1 MAQEAVYRATEG
13 DSTLQDLLR
22 TVGVSASFRAKGH
35 CHDPVDLLLTMRRH
49 EVFQEQ
55 ISTLN
60 FVIFHWR
67 SHQPS
72 VNVHVLHIEGSFEV
86 TRWRSYYELVW
97 YFVRIHHVHLLA
109 REQYKT
115 VKCKLDL
122 ADPKGRIIQEQVY
135 FLLPLP
141 FLLRYHF
148 NARLSEHL
156 FHILFYPYHPPYQ
169 GL

>member
-1 MAQEAVYRATEG
+1 M
-13 DSTLQDLLR
+13 S
-22 TVGVSASFRAKGH
+22 
-35 CHDPVDLLLTMRRH
+35 RH

-97 YFVRIHHVHLLA
+97 YFVRIHHVHFLA
-109 REQYKT
+109 REQFKT
-115 VKCKLDL
+115 VKCHSNKNWTRQILRRAVIWERFFTRQINPRSLGSRCVEETEESTLEVDSSIPLTHYHLKDL
-122 ADPKGRIIQEQVY
+122 
-135 FLLPLP
+135 
-141 FLLRYHF
+141 
-148 NARLSEHL
+148 
-156 FHILFYPYHPPYQ
+156 
-169 GL
+169 GLIC